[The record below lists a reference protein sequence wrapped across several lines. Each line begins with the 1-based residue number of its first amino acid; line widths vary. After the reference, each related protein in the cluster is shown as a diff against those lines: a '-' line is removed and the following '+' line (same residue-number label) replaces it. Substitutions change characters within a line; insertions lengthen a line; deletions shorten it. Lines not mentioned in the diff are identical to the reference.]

1 MKLTQLS
8 RLTIL
13 LFSFLMGNPVFVSAS
28 AAGFDAPGDCSLQR
42 SGREH
47 SRSRAAAPFPAGSL
61 PAIAEEAGRHLPAS
75 YYIESSVPGAPGDDE
90 QFLSANPRQ
99 RVHYQFLPSGVKIRP
114 GNAAHEDWVV
124 GVSLT
129 GYGFDDSIEKVTFID
144 FEAVTSTRINYRHS
158 DAIDEWYIN
167 SPFGLE
173 HGFTLHAPPAKCSSD
188 SNVVLELS
196 LEEGLIPKVEAG
208 SRTVGFYTAKGE
220 SVMSYG
226 GLKAWDTAGRDLPV
240 KMVAAENLLR
250 LHIDIAG
257 AEFPVTVDP
266 LFSTESGLVSS
277 QPKLDGDFGRSLAL
291 DGPWLVTGALL
302 EDSGP
307 EPVLPEDPIP
317 PQGGAAYVYQR
328 QADGSYTEYQRL
340 TAADAASIDHFGISV
355 AISGDTIV
363 IGASE
368 QDVSGQTNAGA
379 VYVFEFDSAGCSVDC
394 WQQVEKLTAGIPS
407 AQASFGS
414 AVDID
419 NDFLIVGAKAGQT
432 AYIFERT
439 AGVWNPV
446 AQLGSSTGQTNTA
459 FGASVAVSGD
469 YCAVGAPQGENFFAG
484 AVYVFNRIPGP
495 GWGLEDKITGQAVL
509 ELFGSS
515 LDINGNTLAVGA
527 PGSAS
532 ITGAARIYTRDSG
545 GQWDTNPVGGLQPL
559 QSDNVTPDAAAGDA
573 FGGAVSVSAGQAS
586 MDYIVVSSLNNDDN
600 GSESGSVYIYQDM
613 SGWQQVRKLLAS
625 DAAAQDRFGNSV
637 EIYGEVAIV
646 GAQDK
651 VVSSVAAGKVY
662 AYYDATDTDSDGL
675 SDLVESQ
682 ICMETGG
689 SVCTDP
695 DLPDTD
701 GDGLSDAVEL
711 AYGGNAGSYNTG
723 DLNPVNADSDTD
735 GLTDA
740 QEVNTYATDPLD
752 SDSDNDG
759 YSDAE
764 EVAAGAD
771 PLDSASLPFP
781 WEIFMPAILHGGNNH
796 SSSP

>member
-1 MKLTQLS
+1 MDVRMKLTQLS

-28 AAGFDAPGDCSLQR
+28 AAGFDAPGDCSIQR
-42 SGREH
+42 SGHEH
-47 SRSRAAAPFPAGSL
+47 SKSRAAVPFPAGSL

-99 RVHYQFLPSGVKIRP
+99 RVDYQFLSSGVKIRP

-144 FEAVTSTRINYRHS
+144 FEAVSSTRINYRHS

-196 LEEGLIPKVEAG
+196 LEEGLIPRVEAG

-240 KMVAAENLLR
+240 KMVAGGNRLR

-291 DGPWLVTGALL
+291 DGPWLVIGALL

-394 WQQVEKLTAGIPS
+394 WQQVDKLTAGIPS

-419 NDFLIVGAKAGQT
+419 NDSLIVGAKTGQA

-439 AGVWNPV
+439 AGVWNPA
-446 AQLGSSTGQTNTA
+446 AQLGPSTGQTDTA
-459 FGASVAVSGD
+459 FGTSVAVSGD

-484 AVYVFNRIPGP
+484 AVYVFNRILGP

-509 ELFGSS
+509 ELFGLS

-527 PGSAS
+527 PGAAGN
-532 ITGAARIYTRDSG
+532 TGAARIYTRDSG
-545 GQWDTNPVGGLQPL
+545 GQWDTNPVVGLQPL
-559 QSDNVTPDAAAGDA
+559 QLDNVTPDAAAGDA
-573 FGGAVSVSAGQAS
+573 FGGGGECQCRSGQH
-586 MDYIVVSSLNNDDN
+586 
-600 GSESGSVYIYQDM
+600 
-613 SGWQQVRKLLAS
+613 
-625 DAAAQDRFGNSV
+625 
-637 EIYGEVAIV
+637 
-646 GAQDK
+646 
-651 VVSSVAAGKVY
+651 
-662 AYYDATDTDSDGL
+662 GL
-675 SDLVESQ
+675 YCSQ
-682 ICMETGG
+682 
-689 SVCTDP
+689 
-695 DLPDTD
+695 
-701 GDGLSDAVEL
+701 
-711 AYGGNAGSYNTG
+711 
-723 DLNPVNADSDTD
+723 
-735 GLTDA
+735 
-740 QEVNTYATDPLD
+740 
-752 SDSDNDG
+752 
-759 YSDAE
+759 
-764 EVAAGAD
+764 
-771 PLDSASLPFP
+771 FP
-781 WEIFMPAILHGGNNH
+781 EQ
-796 SSSP
+796 